1 MQKGAF
7 DTLPASP
14 FTRLRAL
21 LDDVTPPRAPVSLA
35 LGEPQHAPPSFA
47 LSAVSE
53 NIEQYRRYPPIAGTP
68 DWQEAARGW
77 LARRFGVSACVAQP
91 QQVLPLNGTREG
103 LFLAAQIAPQKPDGL
118 MAMPDPFYQIYASA
132 AVAAGATPHYLAA
145 TSETDH
151 LPDLDAIDAA
161 ILARLRALY
170 LCNPSNPQG
179 AVADKAYLEKA
190 LALAVQH
197 DFVLLVDECY
207 AEIYDP
213 QRTPPP
219 SILQLMEAGWHDDAP
234 VIAFHSLSKRSN
246 LPGLRSGMAAGGATL
261 MQAFH
266 DLRQIAGPQCP
277 MPAQAAAAL
286 AWGDDAHVEDN
297 RARYG
302 EKFDF
307 AETVLAGS
315 FDFYR
320 PHAGFFLWLNV
331 ADGAAAALH
340 LWQEE
345 GLRVLPGGY
354 LGGAHAA
361 AYIRIALVADMAVTQ
376 DALPRLKTALDGFM
390 RAPHHASDKTG
401 GA

>member
-1 MQKGAF
+1 MQKRAF

-21 LDDVTPPRAPVSLA
+21 LDDVTPPREPVSLA

-53 NIEQYRRYPPIAGTP
+53 NIEQYRRYPPIAGTS
-68 DWQEAARGW
+68 DWQAAARGW
-77 LARRFGVSACVAQP
+77 LKRRFGVAASVAQP
-91 QQVLPLNGTREG
+91 HQVLPLNGTREG
-103 LFLAAQIAPQKPDGL
+103 LFLAAQIAPPKPDGI

-132 AVAAGATPHYLAA
+132 AVAAGAVPHYLAA
-145 TSETDH
+145 TPENNF
-151 LPDLDAIDAA
+151 LPDLDTLDADM
-161 ILARLRALY
+161 LARLRALY

-179 AVADKAYLEKA
+179 AVANKAYLEKA
-190 LALAVQH
+190 LGLAVQH
-197 DFVLLVDECY
+197 NFLLLVDECY

-213 QRTPPP
+213 QQTPPP
-219 SILQLMEAGWHDDAP
+219 SILEVMEESGQGDAP

-246 LPGLRSGMAAGGATL
+246 LPGLRSGFAAGGERL

-297 RARYG
+297 RARYA
-302 EKFDF
+302 EKFDL
-307 AETVLAGS
+307 AETLLAGS
-315 FDFYR
+315 FDFFR
-320 PHAGFFLWLNV
+320 PQAGFFLWLNV
-331 ADGAAAALH
+331 GDGAAAALH
-340 LWQEE
+340 LWRQE

-354 LGGAHAA
+354 LGASAAPHATP
-361 AYIRIALVADMAVTQ
+361 YIRIALVADMAVTQ
-376 DALPRLKTALDGFM
+376 DALPRLKTALDDFT
-390 RAPHHASDKTG
+390 AASKA
-401 GA
+401 GAR